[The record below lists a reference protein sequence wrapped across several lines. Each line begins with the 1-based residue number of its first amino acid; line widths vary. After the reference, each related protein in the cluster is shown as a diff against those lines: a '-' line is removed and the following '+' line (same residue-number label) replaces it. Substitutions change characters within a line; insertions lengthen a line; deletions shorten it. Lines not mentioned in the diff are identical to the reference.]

1 MTPHYVRS
9 FAVAAFLLAALAAV
23 PAQALPDFT
32 ELVEAEHRAVVN
44 ISTERAPAADDEP
57 QSREELL
64 RRFFGDGLQPH
75 RERTALGS
83 GFIISADGY
92 ILTNAHI
99 VSNADEIVASLH
111 DRRQY
116 DAEIVGIDE
125 RSDVALLKIDDTGLP
140 HVRIGDPAELGVG
153 SWVLAIGSPFGF
165 DHSVTAG
172 IVSAKGRSLPDEN
185 YVPFIQ
191 TDVAI
196 NPGNSGGPLFN
207 VEGEV
212 VGINAQILSQTG
224 GSMGVSFTIPIDVA
238 MEVADQLRNEGKV
251 TRGWLGVVIQEVTR
265 DLAESFG
272 MERTRGALVSRVL
285 PGSPAEDAGLRTG
298 DVILAYDGREVPKSS
313 ALPAMVGRTE
323 VGSEA
328 ELTLLREG
336 ERRELSV
343 RIGRLP
349 DQETLAQNVEPYG
362 SSDDAADGR
371 LGLRVESVDDA
382 TRERLGLGG
391 SGGVQVVAPPQGAAA
406 EAGMREG
413 DVIVLLNARP
423 VSGVD
428 DFRRQVAGLQAGSK
442 VALLVQR
449 GSGPQFIAIEI
460 PAADSQAE

>member
-9 FAVAAFLLAALAAV
+9 FAVAAFLLAALAAA

-44 ISTERAPAADDEP
+44 ISTARTPATDDEP

-64 RRFFGDGLQPH
+64 RRFFGDGLRPQ

-99 VSNADEIVASLH
+99 VSDADEIVVSLY

-125 RSDVALLKIDDTGLP
+125 RSDVALLRIDDTGLP
-140 HVRIGDPAELGVG
+140 HVRIGDPAELEVG

-207 VEGEV
+207 ANGEV
-212 VGINAQILSQTG
+212 VGINAQILSRTG

-238 MEVADQLRNEGKV
+238 MEVADQLRDDGEV
-251 TRGWLGVVIQEVTR
+251 TRGWLGVIIQEVTR

-272 MERTRGALVSRVL
+272 MERTRGALVSRIL
-285 PGSPAEDAGLRTG
+285 PGSPAEAAGLRVG

-323 VGSEA
+323 VGSTA
-328 ELTLLREG
+328 ELTVLREG
-336 ERRELSV
+336 ERRELPV

-349 DQETLAQNVEPYG
+349 DRDALAQRIEPED
-362 SSDDAADGR
+362 SSEEMAGGR
-371 LGLRVESVDDA
+371 LGLSVGPVDDTA
-382 TRERLGLGG
+382 RERLGLGV
-391 SGGVQVVAPPQGAAA
+391 SGGVQVVAPPEGAAA

-413 DVIVLLNARP
+413 DVIVLMNARP
-423 VSGVD
+423 IAGVE

-449 GSGPQFIAIEI
+449 GSGPQFVAIEI

>member
-1 MTPHYVRS
+1 M
-9 FAVAAFLLAALAAV
+9 VAAA
-23 PAQALPDFT
+23 PAQTLPDFT

-44 ISTERAPAADDEP
+44 ISTTRAAATGDES

-64 RRFFGDGLQPH
+64 RRFFGDGLRPY
-75 RERTALGS
+75 RDRTALGS

-92 ILTNAHI
+92 ILTNGHI
-99 VSNADEIVASLH
+99 VNDADEVVVSLH

-116 DAEIVGIDE
+116 DAEIVGVDE

-140 HVRIGDPAELGVG
+140 HVRIGDPAELRVG

-207 VEGEV
+207 ADGEV

-238 MEVADQLRNEGKV
+238 MEVVEQLRTEGEV
-251 TRGWLGVVIQEVTR
+251 ARGWLGVVIQEVTR

-285 PGSPAEDAGLRTG
+285 PGSPAEAAGLRVG

-323 VGSEA
+323 IGSTA
-328 ELTLLREG
+328 DLTVLREG
-336 ERRELSV
+336 ERQQLSV

-349 DQETLAQNVEPYG
+349 DQESLAQRIEP
-362 SSDDAADGR
+362 DDSTSETAGGR
-371 LGLRVESVDDA
+371 LGLRVGPVDEA
-382 TRERLGLGG
+382 AREALGLGI
-391 SGGVQVVAPPQGAAA
+391 SGGVQVVAPPRGAAA
-406 EAGMREG
+406 EAGVREG
-413 DVIVLLNARP
+413 DVIVLMNARP
-423 VSGVD
+423 VAGVD
-428 DFRRQVAGLQAGSK
+428 DFRQQIEGLPAGSK

-449 GSGPQFIAIEI
+449 ESGPQFIAIEV
-460 PAADSQAE
+460 PVADSQAE

>member
-1 MTPHYVRS
+1 MTLRPVRS
-9 FAVAAFLLAALAAV
+9 FAVAAVLLATLAAA

-44 ISTERAPAADDEP
+44 ISTTRSVATGDES
-57 QSREELL
+57 QSREEQL
-64 RRFFGDGLQPH
+64 RRFFGDGLRPY
-75 RERTALGS
+75 RERSALGS
-83 GFIISADGY
+83 GFLISADGY
-92 ILTNAHI
+92 ILTNGHI
-99 VSNADEIVASLH
+99 VDDADEIVVSLH

-116 DAEIVGIDE
+116 DAAIVGVDE
-125 RSDVALLKIDDTGLP
+125 RSDVALLKIDASGLP
-140 HVRIGDPAELGVG
+140 HVSIGDPAELRVG

-172 IVSAKGRSLPDEN
+172 IVSAKGRSLPGDN

-207 VEGEV
+207 ADGEV

-238 MEVADQLRNEGKV
+238 MEVADQLRTEGEV
-251 TRGWLGVVIQEVTR
+251 TRGWLGVVIQQVTR

-285 PGSPAEDAGLRTG
+285 PGSPAEAAGLRVG
-298 DVILAYDGREVPKSS
+298 DVILAYEGREVAKSS

-323 VGSEA
+323 VGSSA
-328 ELTLLREG
+328 ELTVLREG
-336 ERRELSV
+336 ERKRLSV

-349 DQETLAQNVEPYG
+349 DRQSLVQRIEPDG
-362 SSDDAADGR
+362 APTEPAGGR
-371 LGLRVESVDDA
+371 LGLRVGPVDEA
-382 TRERLGLGG
+382 MREALDLGG
-391 SGGVQVVAPPQGAAA
+391 SGAVQVVAPPQGAAA
-406 EAGMREG
+406 EAGVREG
-413 DVIVLLNARP
+413 DVIVLMDARP
-423 VSGVD
+423 ITGVD
-428 DFRRQVAGLQAGSK
+428 DFRRQVDALSAGSK

-449 GSGPQFIAIEI
+449 EGGPQFVAIEV
-460 PAADSQAE
+460 PAADPRAE

>member
-1 MTPHYVRS
+1 MTLRPVRS
-9 FAVAAFLLAALAAV
+9 FAVAAFLLATLAAA

-44 ISTERAPAADDEP
+44 ISTTRGAATGDES
-57 QSREELL
+57 QSREEQL
-64 RRFFGDGLQPH
+64 RRFFGDGLRPY
-75 RERTALGS
+75 RERSALGS
-83 GFIISADGY
+83 GFLISADGY
-92 ILTNAHI
+92 ILTNGHI
-99 VSNADEIVASLH
+99 VNDADEIVVSLH

-116 DAEIVGIDE
+116 DAAIVGVDE
-125 RSDVALLKIDDTGLP
+125 RSDVALLKIDASGLP
-140 HVRIGDPAELGVG
+140 HVSIGDPAELTVG

-172 IVSAKGRSLPDEN
+172 IVSAKGRSLPDDN

-207 VEGEV
+207 ADGEV

-238 MEVADQLRNEGKV
+238 MEVADQLRTQGEV
-251 TRGWLGVVIQEVTR
+251 ARGWLGVVIQAVTR

-285 PGSPAEDAGLRTG
+285 AGSPAEAAGLRVG
-298 DVILAYDGREVPKSS
+298 DVILAYEGREVPKSS

-323 VGSEA
+323 VGSSA
-328 ELTLLREG
+328 ELTVLRDG
-336 ERRELSV
+336 ERKRLSV

-349 DQETLAQNVEPYG
+349 DRQSLAQRIEP
-362 SSDDAADGR
+362 DDAPTETAGGP
-371 LGLRVESVDDA
+371 LGLRVGPVDEA
-382 TRERLGLGG
+382 TRDALDLGG
-391 SGGVQVVAPPQGAAA
+391 SGGVQVVAPPQGPAA
-406 EAGMREG
+406 EAGVREG
-413 DVIVLLNARP
+413 DVIVLMDARP
-423 VSGVD
+423 ITGVD
-428 DFRRQVAGLQAGSK
+428 DFRLQVDALSAGSK

-449 GSGPQFIAIEI
+449 EGGPQFVAIDV
-460 PAADSQAE
+460 PAADARAE